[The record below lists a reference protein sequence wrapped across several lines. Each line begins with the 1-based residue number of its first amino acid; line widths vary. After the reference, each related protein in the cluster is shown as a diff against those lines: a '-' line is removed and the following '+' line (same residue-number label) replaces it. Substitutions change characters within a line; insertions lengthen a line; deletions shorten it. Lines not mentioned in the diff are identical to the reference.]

1 MKIFIYLF
9 LLIIIFSHCG
19 SSVEEK
25 KYIPAVQKDVL
36 NSDFF
41 PVTNYIK
48 GQILEI
54 ARNSINPLKIISTG
68 NKQDSVWLKVE
79 ELDAAFGD
87 FLTPEIDSKT
97 LSRYFKEHKFMD
109 QTLNTFTFTYEP
121 MENLPD
127 SVKLQRW
134 DVYINPENNSVKR
147 IYLEKKAP
155 DNKSLQLTWQANEW
169 CRIASFS
176 SRQTKEKEIFIQ
188 WRFD

>member
-1 MKIFIYLF
+1 MKIGIYLCI
-9 LLIIIFSHCG
+9 LIILFSACG

-25 KYIPAVQKDVL
+25 IKIPVVQKDVL

-79 ELDAAFGD
+79 ELDAAFAD

-97 LSRYFKEHKFMD
+97 LGRYFKEHKFMD

-121 MENLPD
+121 LENLPD

-134 DVYINPENNSVKR
+134 DVYINPENNTVKR
-147 IYLEKKAP
+147 IYLVKKGP
-155 DNKSLQLTWQANEW
+155 GNKSLQLTWQANEW

-176 SRQTKEKEIFIQ
+176 NQQTREKEIFIQ

>member
-1 MKIFIYLF
+1 MKICIYLCI
-9 LLIIIFSHCG
+9 LIILFSACG

-25 KYIPAVQKDVL
+25 IKIPAVQKDVL
-36 NSDFF
+36 SSDFF
-41 PVTNYIK
+41 PVTNYIR
-48 GQILEI
+48 GQIVEI

-79 ELDAAFGD
+79 ELDAAFAD
-87 FLTPEIDSKT
+87 FLNPEIDSKT
-97 LSRYFKEHKFMD
+97 LGSYFKENRFMD

-134 DVYINPENNSVKR
+134 DVYINPEKNTVKR

-155 DNKSLQLTWQANEW
+155 GNKSLQLTWQANEW

-176 SRQTKEKEIFIQ
+176 NRQTKEKEIFIQ